1 MRTVETQCSSAKNQS
16 VHDHPAG
23 TSLTFIMAVS
33 LLEIITKYGVLISEW
48 GGLYYAL
55 LEVSMNK
62 IAL

>member
-1 MRTVETQCSSAKNQS
+1 
-16 VHDHPAG
+16 
-23 TSLTFIMAVS
+23 MAVS

-62 IAL
+62 IALWKMSM